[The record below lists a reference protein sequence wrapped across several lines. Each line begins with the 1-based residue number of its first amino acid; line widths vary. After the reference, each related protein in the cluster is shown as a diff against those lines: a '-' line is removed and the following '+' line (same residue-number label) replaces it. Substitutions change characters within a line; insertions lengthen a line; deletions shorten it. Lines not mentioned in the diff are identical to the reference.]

1 MNRLI
6 NLIVGWGVVLAALT
20 LSACSDDD
28 HSMPDTPQIF
38 IEEPY
43 YTLARNSVTIKVG
56 ADVAPTEDIAIPI
69 VFGGSAVKDF
79 DFTASDSV
87 VVIKAG
93 ETEGFFVINRV
104 VENIGADNKELYV
117 NLKSAPEGYRLGLM
131 NYASVTLLS
140 NEGVLMSFDE
150 ATAEVALLGDITIN
164 LTSMS
169 GSRYRTKV
177 ATTFKLIVDPSSTAV
192 EGEHFE
198 FVNGP
203 QITIPKNKYKGTI
216 TLRCIKHEEGHDKL
230 VLRLADKDGYGIGNL
245 GTITIKLKGQDN
257 FTGTWQLASINTDE
271 IKQYYVE
278 DESKAPKGS
287 DKDLITF
294 SGSEAPLSYTFTPN
308 LQGDLKNYF
317 GNDERS
323 VTWLEDTQM
332 TYQMEMGATRYVS
345 TLQIPNVNV
354 NFSSTQTSLRTAKV
368 AFRLF
373 EENGEQMLE
382 CSIYDWEPQGDDYG
396 AMIYSFMGDMS
407 YSILRVY
414 FTRKK

>member
-6 NLIVGWGVVLAALT
+6 NSIMGWVVLLVAIT

-28 HSMPDTPQIF
+28 HSMPNTPQIF
-38 IEEPY
+38 IDEPY
-43 YTLARNSVTIKVG
+43 YTLAKDSVIIKVN
-56 ADVAPTEDIAIPI
+56 ADVAPTEDVSIPV
-69 VFGGSAVKDF
+69 VFGGTAVKDY

-93 ETEGFFVINRV
+93 ETEGSFVVKRV
-104 VENIGADNKELYV
+104 VENISSENKELYV
-117 NLKSAPEGYRLGLM
+117 NLKSAPNGYRLGLM

-140 NEGVLMSFDE
+140 NEGVLMSFNE
-150 ATAEVALLGDITIN
+150 STAEVSIWGDITIN

-169 GSRYRTKV
+169 GSSYRCKT
-177 ATTFKLIVDPSSTAV
+177 ATTFKLEVDPSSTAV

-198 FVNGP
+198 FVDGA
-203 QITIPKNKYKGTI
+203 QITVPKNRYKGTT

-230 VLRLADKDGYGIGNL
+230 VLRLADKDGYGIGNI
-245 GTITIKLKGQDN
+245 GTITITLNGQDN
-257 FTGTWQLASINTDE
+257 FTGTWQLSSINTDE
-271 IKQYYVE
+271 ISQYYVE

-287 DKDLITF
+287 DKDQITF

-308 LQGDLKNYF
+308 LEGDLKNYF
-317 GNDERS
+317 GNETRT

-332 TYQMEMGATRYVS
+332 VYQMEMGATRYVS
-345 TLQIPNVNV
+345 TLEIPNVNV
-354 NFSSTQTSLRTAKV
+354 NFSSTYTDLRTAKV

-373 EENGEQMLE
+373 ENQGEQMLE

-414 FTRKK
+414 FTKVK